1 MSGASVFR
9 KFRAA
14 AGRFIGARDGNVAV
28 IFALSA
34 IPIISF
40 VGAAI
45 DYTRATAARSSMQAA
60 LDSTALMLSK
70 DLTTGVIDPSQIS
83 TKANDYFRAL
93 YNNKDAQNVT
103 ISSTYTPQSGTSPAT
118 IKLDGAGSITTDFMR
133 VAGFPHMDFG
143 TSGTTTWGNVRMRV
157 ALVLDV
163 TGSMAN
169 DGKMTALKPAAK
181 ALVDQL
187 SAAAT
192 TNGDVYIS
200 IVPFSKD
207 VNAGPSNYNASWIDW
222 TGWMGEPPY
231 LVGNKS
237 SSFNSAVA
245 GSNCPFTNSNQGFT
259 CMDRPA
265 TLSGAQSATKIPST
279 GTYAG
284 YICPSMDSG
293 NKLSGQANI
302 YYNGC
307 YTTVTGSS
315 ASCGSNTS
323 CTCTGSGSSKICHLW
338 RGDGTAATA
347 AAAPGR
353 STWNGCITDRTQDY
367 DTKNTAPSSTN
378 TEFPAEQY
386 SWCSGSS
393 IIGSIMPLSY
403 DWTALK
409 AKIDTLVPTGNT
421 NQGIG
426 LAWGWMTLSQTDPF
440 NAPAKDANYYYRDA
454 LVILSDGLNT
464 QNRWYTDAAQID
476 ARQRILCDNA
486 KAAGITIYTVQVN
499 TGSDP
504 TSSVLQYC
512 AQNTSSFYLVTSAS
526 QTATVFNQ
534 IGTQLVK
541 LRVLR

>member
-83 TKANDYFRAL
+83 TKATQYFGAL

-103 ISSTYTPQSGTSPAT
+103 INSTYIPQSGTAPAT

-143 TSGTTTWGNVRMRV
+143 TSGTTTWGNIRMRV

-163 TGSMAN
+163 TGSMAD
-169 DGKMTALKPAAK
+169 DGKMNALKPAAK
-181 ALVDQL
+181 ALIDQL

-207 VNAGPSNYNASWIDW
+207 VNMGPSYKNAPWIDW
-222 TGWMGEPPY
+222 TSWDAA
-231 LVGNKS
+231 N
-237 SSFNSAVA
+237 
-245 GSNCPFTNSNQGFT
+245 GSNVCTARDSWGNCTNRVWT
-259 CMDRPA
+259 PA
-265 TLSGAQSATKIPST
+265 SHDTWT
-279 GTYAG
+279 G
-284 YICPSMDSG
+284 CF
-293 NKLSGQANI
+293 
-302 YYNGC
+302 
-307 YTTVTGSS
+307 
-315 ASCGSNTS
+315 
-323 CTCTGSGSSKICHLW
+323 
-338 RGDGTAATA
+338 
-347 AAAPGR
+347 
-353 STWNGCITDRTQDY
+353 TDRTQNY
-367 DTKNTAPSSTN
+367 DTTNTAPTAGNTN
-378 TEFPAEQY
+378 TLFPAEQY
-386 SWCSGSS
+386 SYCDNSGAK
-393 IIGSIMPLSY
+393 IATVMPLSY

-426 LAWGWMTLSQTDPF
+426 LAWGWMTLTQTDPF
-440 NAPAKDANYYYRDA
+440 NAPAKDPNYYYRDA

-464 QNRWYTDAAQID
+464 QNRWYTNAAQID

-486 KAAGITIYTVQVN
+486 KAAGIIIYTVQVN
-499 TGSDP
+499 TGGDP
-504 TSSVLQYC
+504 TSAVLQYC

-541 LRVLR
+541 LRVLK